1 MTPIVDLRCTWD
13 IQNSRDI
20 HGQLVPFRTVG
31 TLNRDSCNT
40 CTMDICILHTHKEVG
55 GEKEGRRCWT
65 HLNGFIEWLA
75 GVRTPIELK
84 RYHYPKP

>member
-1 MTPIVDLRCTWD
+1 MTPIVDLCCTWD

-20 HGQLVPFRTVG
+20 QGQLVPFRTVG

-40 CTMDICILHTHKEVG
+40 CTTNICILHTHKAVG
-55 GEKEGRRCWT
+55 GEKEGRPDAGRT
-65 HLNGFIEWLA
+65 EIEWLA
-75 GVRTPIELK
+75 GNRTPIELK